1 MINEFVKNELN
12 KAIYTKLDDGTIYG
26 EIKSCKGVWANAK
39 DLKDCKAQLA
49 EVLEEWLLL
58 KVYTR
63 EKVPSFNFFKMKLP
77 KYA

>member
-1 MINEFVKNELN
+1 MNMAFFLN
-12 KAIYTKLDDGTIYG
+12 LEDGTIYG

-49 EVLEEWLLL
+49 EVLEEWFLL